1 MFHWAVDAFV
11 DVFGNILVADEPEI
25 EVELSFV
32 SIAEGYNTELTCTVH
47 GEPRPQ
53 VTWSKNGRQ
62 IDADA
67 RYSHTNS
74 ASRHVLAID
83 NVKTE
88 DFGLYTCSAENRFG
102 SDSKTIEV
110 SGVASAATLKRKKP
124 LANGVELEWVTVS
137 HTAVLE
143 YRIRYRVQS
152 VSAAFHVATGRMPEV
167 HQLPQ
172 SNE

>member
-1 MFHWAVDAFV
+1 M
-11 DVFGNILVADEPEI
+11 
-25 EVELSFV
+25 ELSFV